1 MSGAMFWAMLAV
13 ALGFL
18 GTAVLGVLAV
28 RVFLEARRLGTQ
40 VEASA
45 RRIALASADLEQ
57 AAERT
62 ARAAGNL

>member
-18 GTAVLGVLAV
+18 GLTVLGVLAV
-28 RVFLEARRLGTQ
+28 RVFLEVRRLGTQ
-40 VEASA
+40 VEESA
-45 RRIALASADLEQ
+45 RRIGTAAADLEQ

-62 ARAAGNL
+62 ARAAGRL

>member
-1 MSGAMFWAMLAV
+1 MFWAMLAV